1 MIINSVCIQKS
12 WSIEMR
18 ENWIRNE
25 KIQCCKNAEEYFP
38 LSCEI
43 DAIGRIAKSVC
54 LLSLILKMI
63 KTSSRSDILHGIT

>member
-1 MIINSVCIQKS
+1 
-12 WSIEMR
+12 MR

-54 LLSLILKMI
+54 LLTPIWKS
-63 KTSSRSDILHGIT
+63 TSGPTRLLETGEQTCNEQGRRSI